1 MARYDVPRLA
11 DYSASIQANNSMV
24 DAFKGLGNQAQDYL
38 KLEEQKR
45 NNEWNKAFEQN
56 KFDYSA
62 TRDTIKDNQFEKTFD
77 YGVQR
82 DNVKDNQWQQN
93 FDETVNNNKFDQNYK
108 TNMFN
113 HNVNQD
119 NINNGYKA
127 DEMKLKWSNALKPDY
142 TTFNGVD
149 ANGNPTLSMID
160 KNTGKVVNTG
170 QQVYN
175 ESKKLAPEQS
185 LYYLDRANE
194 MKQKQL
200 LELEKTF
207 RESNEFSNL
216 NEQDQL
222 KAIDTIRA
230 TGKLPQISYDNNWF
244 GKGYYLPMSEAVK
257 QDKQKQLEQD
267 MKALGL

>member
-1 MARYDVPRLA
+1 MARYAVPQLKGFEGA
-11 DYSASIQANNSMV
+11 IQANSSMV

-62 TRDTIKDNQFEKTFD
+62 TRDAIKDNQFEKTFD
-77 YGVQR
+77 YGVKR
-82 DNVKDNQWQQN
+82 DDIKDSQWQQT
-93 FDETVNNNKFDQNYK
+93 FDESKNNNAFDRTYK
-108 TNMFN
+108 TNSFN
-113 HNVNQD
+113 HTVNQD
-119 NINNGYKA
+119 NIKNNQWSKA
-127 DEMKLKWSNALKPDY
+127 FENTVANQNKPDY

-149 ANGNPTLSMID
+149 VNGKPTLNLID

-175 ESKKLAPEQS
+175 EPKQLAPEQS

-200 LELEKTF
+200 LELEKIF

-216 NEQDQL
+216 NEQDQI
-222 KAIDTIRA
+222 KAIDKLRT
-230 TGKLPQISYDNNWF
+230 TGALPKLSYEKGMF
-244 GKGYYLPMSEAVK
+244 GKGYYLPQDSEQV
-257 QDKQKQLEQD
+257 DL
-267 MKALGL
+267 KALENAINGL